1 MSILKFKRIIAKI
14 LVISIIFTSLCVNN
28 TNIVFA
34 AGLTAEQ
41 RAEMESN
48 IQSWLRSN
56 VNHKIIREEYND
68 KGEDKVIYAVDL
80 PTVNS
85 ANNADYSMIRYDSSS
100 GKYIYQITDSNGDI
114 TNYPFNVDVAIANST
129 TGFPNGLTPENYN
142 QYTDATLIDSV
153 LATEDGRLIK
163 IVDLDSE
170 VQRPMA
176 YIVEMEDGQT
186 FISDIETFS
195 FDNGSLG
202 ERILNGLK
210 NGFFDL
216 WDIAM
221 NALAKIFNSL
231 LLWIADGIH
240 DLIDSIFGSD
250 EKITIYKVIFGK
262 IDKLSIN
269 YWETTPI
276 SEVDEEV
283 LLDASGVVGNPP
295 ASALKNIVSYWYGV
309 LRNIVIS
316 IYLVMLLYIGI
327 KILLASTGSSAQ
339 KYKSMLTSWLVGL
352 IIVCF
357 YPYAMQYTVV
367 LNDMFVEMIES
378 SASEISEDDNE
389 DTMYQ
394 VRMQAEDQRSL
405 PLTIV
410 YIIMLGQL
418 IVLLGV
424 YYKRIFMMAFLI
436 TIFPIV
442 AGLYVWE
449 SVNKGKASALGAW
462 TREYV
467 VLVFVQTFHAVIY
480 VVLIDGA
487 YAAFKADND
496 WFIFMISVIF
506 LFEGE
511 KIIRAI
517 FNVKSSA
524 NTIGDLAA
532 AGATAWGV
540 SKAAKSIF
548 KSNGSSKS
556 KDEKDKDEADEE
568 VENARRTTAVNNA
581 MAQRQA
587 SMPQSNTNAL
597 PPSGGQPS
605 QPQSQATP
613 TLLPTSEPNQMANI
627 EAAKAVVKQEAL
639 RLRTKKGIVQS
650 ALNKATEGVA
660 RAAGITLGLTSGLAS
675 GSLKDGIANAV
686 VANEVASAG
695 AKLVN
700 NITGYAFGAYAGMRL
715 KRKIRNGEL
724 NDKFKAVG
732 FDLDG
737 KFDEDAEISK
747 AKARVIQEALAAQG
761 AATRRG
767 GKEKGELKFIDAVE
781 KGRRKENL

>member
-1 MSILKFKRIIAKI
+1 MNILNFKRIIAKI
-14 LVISIIFTSLCVNN
+14 LVVSIIFTSLCGNN
-28 TNIVFA
+28 ANIVFA
-34 AGLTAEQ
+34 ASLTPEQ
-41 RAEMESN
+41 RAEMKSN
-48 IQSWLRSN
+48 IESWLAHN

-80 PTVNS
+80 PKIDS
-85 ANNADYSMIRYDSSS
+85 YNNANYSMIEYSSS
-100 GKYIYQITDSNGDI
+100 LGKYVYQITDAAGNI
-114 TNYPFNVDVAIANST
+114 TSFPFNVDVAISNSAA
-129 TGFPNGLTPENYN
+129 GFPNGLTPENYN
-142 QYTDATLIDSV
+142 QYTDATLVDQV
-153 LATEDGRLIK
+153 LVTEDYRLIK
-163 IVDLDSE
+163 VIELDSE

-176 YIVEMEDGQT
+176 YVVEIDGCEPIISEIKT
-186 FISDIETFS
+186 FE

-202 ERILNGLK
+202 ERILNGIVD
-210 NGFFDL
+210 GFFNL

-221 NALAKIFNSL
+221 NALAKIFSDL

-240 DLIDSIFGSD
+240 DLIDSLFGSR
-250 EKITIYKVIFGK
+250 EKITIFKVIFGK

-269 YWETTPI
+269 FWETTPI
-276 SEVDEEV
+276 SEVEGALENS
-283 LLDASGVVGNPP
+283 SGLVGNPP

-309 LRNIVIS
+309 LRGIVIS

-357 YPYAMQYTVV
+357 YPYAMQYTIII
-367 LNDMFVEMIES
+367 NDMFVEMIES
-378 SASEISEDDNE
+378 SASEVSEDDNE

-394 VRMQAEDQRSL
+394 VRMQAEEQRSL

-467 VLVFVQTFHAVIY
+467 VLVFIQTFHAVIY

-487 YAAFKADND
+487 YAAFKNSND
-496 WFIFMISVIF
+496 WFIFMISVLF

-524 NTIGDLAA
+524 STIGDLAA

-540 SKAAKSIF
+540 SKAANKIF

-556 KDEKDKDEADEE
+556 KDEKDKNEADEE
-568 VENARRTTAVNNA
+568 VESAKRATAVNNA
-581 MAQRQA
+581 LAQRQA

-597 PPSGGQPS
+597 PPSGGQP
-605 QPQSQATP
+605 QPQPPQPQNP
-613 TLLPTSEPNQMANI
+613 TLQQISDQNQMANL

-639 RLRTKKGIVQS
+639 KLRSRKSFVES
-650 ALNKATEGVA
+650 AINKATEGVA

-724 NDKFKAVG
+724 NDKFKEVG

-761 AATRRG
+761 SATRRG